1 MQCARSC
8 AIFKEMKAST
18 QFLTISE
25 CAQRF
30 QNVTESSLRRWIKS
44 GKIPQEALLIQE
56 STHKAGRMVTLIDV
70 DQLKQVLNIGA
81 RSKRRAEAVA
91 SNGTNQ
97 VAGNWDQLKAPYE
110 DFIDYLKGEVET
122 QRLRAELAEE
132 RTQKAED
139 QLKLL
144 THQPPSESKADGTQT
159 KGKKYSISDLLFYVF
174 CGLMIGL
181 LGFLVIQQFKYSI

>member
-1 MQCARSC
+1 MGTTQD
-8 AIFKEMKAST
+8 FK
-18 QFLTISE
+18 TISE
-25 CAQRF
+25 CAQAF
-30 QNVTESSLRRWIKS
+30 PHVTESTLRRWIKS
-44 GKIPQEALLIQE
+44 GRIPDDALLITE
-56 STHKAGRMVTLIDV
+56 SSQKAGRMVTLIDTEH
-70 DQLKQVLNIGA
+70 LKTILREKAKAKPQNV
-81 RSKRRAEAVA
+81 AVA

-110 DFIDYLKGEVET
+110 EFIDYLKGEVES

-144 THQPPSESKADGTQT
+144 THQPPSEGKADGKQT
-159 KGKKYSISDLLFYVF
+159 NAKKYSLDALLFYVF
-174 CGLMIGL
+174 CGLIIGT